1 MESVKPTP
9 RIIRQLINILVEK
22 KILTE
27 EQQVELEGKELHVQK
42 DLEAELCSVYG
53 VSSED
58 ILLALA
64 KFANIPIISLAQFT
78 PIDELLEMLPE
89 NLLLTEKVFPVA
101 ATESTMT
108 LALADPF
115 NVVGIQKVADL
126 TRKQVIPV
134 AVLPKEIDEIIKNSN
149 LGTQR
154 GLDDIL
160 KDAGDSNIELEERND
175 DEHVDISEALEDA
188 EGVPVI
194 RIVNMILMDALRRN
208 ASDIHIEPFDKD
220 LRLRYRVD
228 GVLFEGS
235 SPPKALQSAIASR
248 IKVMSQLDI
257 SERRIPQDGKFR
269 IKAQGREIDLRV
281 STLPTVH
288 GEKIV
293 MRILDKGNL
302 RAGLDD
308 LGLDEESL
316 LKLKHAVNHP
326 HGLIL
331 VTGPTGS
338 GKTTTLYSCLQEL
351 NKPEVN
357 IVTVENPVE
366 YQMEGINQVE
376 INDKAGMTFS
386 AALRSILRQDP
397 DIVLVGETRDSVTAD
412 IAVKAALTGHL
423 VLTTLHTNSAAG
435 AITRLGDMG
444 IEPFLLSSSIVLSQA
459 QRLVRTI
466 CPHCKEKVTE
476 IDRRMCKENN
486 IPIEMFDG
494 KTLYYGKGCSR
505 CGGSG
510 YRGRASIMEIL
521 VVTPTIREMI
531 IKGATSDRV
540 STVAV
545 DEQGFK
551 DLRMSGFLRVLE
563 GVTTIEEVLRV
574 TAGDE

>member
-1 MESVKPTP
+1 MNAGSPTP
-9 RIIRQLINILVEK
+9 RIVKQLIHILVEK
-22 KILTE
+22 NILNQD
-27 EQQVELEGKELHVQK
+27 QQLELQGKEIHVQK
-42 DLEAELCSVYG
+42 ELEAELCSVYG

-64 KFANIPIISLAQFT
+64 EFAGIPIVSLAQFT
-78 PIDELLEMLPE
+78 AVEDLLQVLPE
-89 NLLLTEKVFPVA
+89 TLLMVEKVFPLAV
-101 ATESTMT
+101 TDKTMT

-115 NVVGIQKVADL
+115 NVIAIQKVSDL
-126 TRKQVIPV
+126 TRKKVLPV
-134 AVLPKEIDEIIKNSN
+134 AALAKEIDDLLKNTN

-160 KDAGDSNIELEERND
+160 KDAGDSNIELEERHD
-175 DEHVDISEALEDA
+175 DHVDISEALEDA

-208 ASDIHIEPFDKD
+208 ASDIHIEPFEKE

-235 SPPKALQSAIASR
+235 CPPKALQSAISSR

-269 IKAQGREIDLRV
+269 IKAQGRDIDLRV

-302 RAGLDD
+302 RSGLDD

-316 LKLKHAVNHP
+316 AKLKHAVNHP

-357 IVTVENPVE
+357 IVTVANPVE

-397 DIVLVGETRDSVTAD
+397 DIVLVGETRDSITAD

-423 VLTTLHTNSAAG
+423 VLTTLHTNSAPG

-466 CPHCKEKVTE
+466 CPHCKEKVGE
-476 IDRRMCKENN
+476 IDRRVCKENK
-486 IPIEMFDG
+486 IPMEMFNG
-494 KTLYYGKGCSR
+494 KTIFYGKGCSR

-521 VVTPTIREMI
+521 VITPTIREMI
-531 IKGATSDRV
+531 VKGATSDRIGV
-540 STVAV
+540 VAV

-551 DLRMSGFLRVLE
+551 DLRMNGFLRVLE

-574 TAGDE
+574 TAGDD